1 MIWLALFVALVIV
14 KLEKLNREE
23 RNSSQ
28 QNSPKIKF
36 MI

>member
-14 KLEKLNREE
+14 KLEKLNRGE

-28 QNSPKIKF
+28 QNTSQA
-36 MI
+36 

>member
-14 KLEKLNREE
+14 KLEKLNRGE

-28 QNSPKIKF
+28 QNTPQD
-36 MI
+36 